1 MVFQQR
7 GLDPA
12 TVVISCDTLGKSFT
26 FLGSCLFTYK
36 RVSMRSAFRHA
47 LELNEYTA
55 SGLYDRACG

>member
-12 TVVISCDTLGKSFT
+12 TVVISCDTLGKSFS

-36 RVSMRSAFRHA
+36 RVTVTSAFCHA
-47 LELNEYTA
+47 LELNEYMA